1 MRLIM
6 FAACFAIAGVIV
18 GCGQSAPGISA
29 VPESSEHHGGVLVP
43 LGEKEVYAELTN
55 GDRKKSGASSD
66 TTIIA
71 YLLQPD
77 LKTSITETPTSV
89 QVKIGTP
96 KGDQVV
102 DLKAAPD
109 SADPIGSSRFIST
122 YGPFDLH
129 QTGGEVTVQVGG
141 KTLSGPFR
149 GPR

>member
-1 MRLIM
+1 MHKNHLALALI
-6 FAACFAIAGVIV
+6 AAGALV
-18 GCGQSAPGISA
+18 GCGSGGSGSATLPA
-29 VPESSEHHGGVLVP
+29 ENHGGVLVP
-43 LGEKEVYAELTN
+43 LSDKEAYVELLNGE
-55 GDRKKSGASSD
+55 RKKNGARFD

-77 LKTSITETPTSV
+77 LKSAFAEKPTSV
-89 QVKIGTP
+89 QVKIGAD

-109 SADPIGSSRFIST
+109 SADPVGSGRFESA

-129 QTGGEVTVQVGG
+129 QAGGEVTVQVGG

>member
-1 MRLIM
+1 MRSILL
-6 FAACFAIAGVIV
+6 AASFMLAGLIV
-18 GCGQSAPGISA
+18 GCGQSAPGTSA
-29 VPESSEHHGGVLVP
+29 VPESSEHHGGILVP
-43 LGEKEVYAELTN
+43 LGDKEAYAELTN
-55 GDRKKSGASSD
+55 GDRKKSGATFD

-77 LKTSITETPTSV
+77 LKTSFTETPTSV

-96 KGDQVV
+96 RGDQVV

-109 SADPIGSSRFIST
+109 SADPIGSSRFISA